1 MRMVPRMPPI
11 YMWFSCNA
19 SEPHW
24 STRRSS
30 GRHVTAHSAEA
41 SLRNGTRNNHRQG
54 VSPYPATRSRL
65 TDGRERRLR
74 GNLALMMAVA
84 ASCQRPV
91 HIGADSALAPSFCRR
106 CESRRA
112 FLVRRGGRKSTRLS
126 AVPRFCLIDFVSRA
140 LLSVYGSR
148 ASAGFRAP
156 ALPSESA
163 RRSQVRAVLLPTLQ
177 RLPPA
182 GLGSRW
188 LRAQSAVTGDVGSS
202 KQSRCAAA
210 AAQGAEQ

>member
-24 STRRSS
+24 SMRRII
-30 GRHVTAHSAEA
+30 RSARYRTQCRGEP
-41 SLRNGTRNNHRQG
+41 QG
-54 VSPYPATRSRL
+54 WHPQQSPVGGQLIPCH
-65 TDGRERRLR
+65 
-74 GNLALMMAVA
+74 AL
-84 ASCQRPV
+84 
-91 HIGADSALAPSFCRR
+91 GAGSALPPSFCRR

-112 FLVRRGGRKSTRLS
+112 LLVRRGGRKSIRLS
-126 AVPRFCLIDFVSRA
+126 AVPRFGLVDFVSRV
-140 LLSVYGSR
+140 LLSVDGSR

-156 ALPSESA
+156 PLPSESA

-188 LRAQSAVTGDVGSS
+188 LRAQSAVTGDVGGSE
-202 KQSRCAAA
+202 QSRCAAA